1 MEKNIETNEHQ
12 KAFNATYIGIRE
24 IAERMGMTTNG
35 VVDAKN
41 RGLLSNPILVHGR
54 GKPVYLWK
62 RDHIEPILSHWAE
75 CRNAK
80 DKLQSMNHAV

>member
-1 MEKNIETNEHQ
+1 MEKVEPNEHQ
-12 KAFNATYIGIRE
+12 KEFDRTFIGIRE
-24 IAERMGMTTNG
+24 ISEQMSMTTNG

-62 RDHIEPILSHWAE
+62 RSHIDPILAHWKE
-75 CRNAK
+75 CRDSK
-80 DKLQSMNHAV
+80 KKLQSMNQAV